1 MTTRIF
7 FVRHGE
13 VNNPSKV
20 WYGRLTGFG
29 LSLEGKKQI
38 TKTARI
44 LAKNKI
50 DAIYASPLLRA
61 KESAEIIANIL
72 HLPINYS
79 DDLLEIK
86 SSLQGKTFAYLL
98 SRSIKLDVFASSKNK
113 ILGETIDQVEQRMQ
127 KFINGT
133 INKHKG
139 KNIVAVT
146 HGDPIMITKAKK
158 EGLPLKIDS
167 IRPIKGYVKPGETYI
182 AEFNS

>member
-7 FVRHGE
+7 FIRHGE

-20 WYGRLTGFG
+20 WYGRLPRFE
-29 LSLEGKKQI
+29 LSEKGEKQI
-38 TKTARI
+38 AKTAQSLLKNRI
-44 LAKNKI
+44 
-50 DAIYASPLLRA
+50 DFIYASPLLRA
-61 KESAEIIANIL
+61 RQSAIIISKIL
-72 HLPINYS
+72 CLPIHYS
-79 DDLLEIK
+79 DDLLEVK

-98 SRSIKLDVFASSKNK
+98 SRSMKLDVFASSKNK
-113 ILGETIDQVEQRMQ
+113 IIGETIDRVAQRMQ
-127 KFINGT
+127 KFINEI

-146 HGDPIMITKAKK
+146 HGDPIMITKAEK

-167 IRPIKGYVKPGETYI
+167 IRPIKGYIKPGEVYI